1 MNRLDPQPGPSNQ
14 EDVQGATPAKRAKFK
29 TFLKSWFSIPEFAG
43 WLQAVENDPR
53 KAFCTCCQKT
63 IACGKSELKKHA
75 ARDSHI
81 HKVALLQSEA
91 LETRVIAPQVDE
103 QEIAHKAV
111 VKCAE
116 IKLSAFYAEHNIGIA
131 TVNHLVPVLK
141 SCFKD
146 SRTAQDL
153 SLGRTKCSKII
164 TNCLGV
170 RELEKLVEILKF
182 QKFSVLVDEST
193 DISDVKTLCVL
204 VQFVS
209 PHTKLVV
216 TELLELVELDARNSS
231 AENIYAAFKSCLE
244 LKGIP
249 ITNVVG
255 MASDNA
261 SVMLGTNNSFMTR
274 LRSDTPNLVVLN
286 CICHSSAL
294 IASKACAEFPR
305 SCEDLIRSIATYVSG
320 SAKRS
325 AVLREFQEL

>member
-1 MNRLDPQPGPSNQ
+1 M
-14 EDVQGATPAKRAKFK
+14 
-29 TFLKSWFSIPEFAG
+29 
-43 WLQAVENDPR
+43 ENDPR
-53 KAFCTCCQKT
+53 SAFCTCCQKT
-63 IACGKSELKKHA
+63 IVCGKSELKKHA

-81 HKVALLQSEA
+81 RKVALLQSEA

-153 SLGRTKCSKII
+153 TLGRTKCSKII
-164 TNCLGV
+164 INCLGV

-193 DISDVKTLCVL
+193 NISDVKTLCVL